1 MFSFIKR
8 LQELMEKLKKNK
20 GLWFTTLT
28 LSAIIGIFVFMFIL
42 LNMTNS
48 VKDKVYISIH
58 EDYHNSLD
66 NILSNKKS
74 EYYSIIQALETN
86 EALLSALEKN
96 NKTFLLNY
104 SQNINEQ
111 YKRENL
117 NSINV
122 SFYPFADKEAT
133 LRNTISSTLR
143 SRSQIFGLEVQQSG
157 VFITLIQP
165 IERNGFFY
173 GLIEIKQSIHSIKKE
188 FEANNNNFVFLLDKK
203 MLSKL
208 SLKAKSGRYKDVI
221 TDYIVY
227 QSAYSSRFYTKIT
240 DNGEEVFKNG
250 LKTTYDADDVYFR
263 TYKKATDINGAD
275 IGLFVIGEGVEK
287 NNGFVNIAE
296 SMVNSVTSVSLGL
309 VIAIL
314 LFMF

>member
-8 LQELMEKLKKNK
+8 LQELIEKLKKNK